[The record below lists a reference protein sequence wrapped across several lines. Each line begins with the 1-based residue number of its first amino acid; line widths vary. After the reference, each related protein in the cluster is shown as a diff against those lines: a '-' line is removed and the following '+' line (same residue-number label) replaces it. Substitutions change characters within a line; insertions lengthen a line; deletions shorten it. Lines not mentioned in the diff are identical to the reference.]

1 MQLTFINLSPDDLR
15 QLLREEVERLLRQ
28 AQPNPVE
35 KPYLSITQAEQQH
48 GVSKSFLYRLS
59 SNREVSTR
67 RVGKS
72 IQFDAKE
79 LENYFDKTAKRSH
92 AAIEADLKKG
102 GVFPTLK
109 GKRYV

>member
-15 QLLREEVERLLRQ
+15 QLVREEVERLIRQ
-28 AQPNPVE
+28 SQPSSIDQ
-35 KPYLSITQAEQQH
+35 PYLSITQAGQQH

-59 SNREVSTR
+59 ANREVSTR
-67 RVGKS
+67 KVGKS

-79 LENYFDKTAKRSH
+79 LEDYFNKTSKRSQS
-92 AAIEADLKKG
+92 AIDSDLKKG